1 MEVCVNLSNIDLGL
15 FAADEGVCVHSSDMC
30 ELTAAERALFVN
42 LCGEVSECECDLC
55 DAGAAAATADTRP
68 ACVSIPESLLLFDT
82 AAAVSESV
90 PVDIVIK
97 FDTGCSRNM
106 SGVPGR
112 LQTVNSTHA
121 TVQGFNGALE
131 RVDAV
136 GANSDNRMEYFLSS
150 MPRNL
155 VLLSGHEYAKEGA
168 AVLFPEDGRVVQLTV
183 EEQDALREF
192 LRPFPTVKELIVKNR
207 TYEVR
212 DAPPA
217 TTTSPAPS
225 AVRPDEAHS
234 TTATRYFNS
243 KINVS
248 NQQERVL
255 AHLLTGMSFKDT
267 YSALRHGS
275 IAGLPRDLTLQ
286 ALNNY
291 EHNFGTNP
299 PVLQLARPNLAGNT
313 KGYNAP
319 RPVLVRVGQ
328 RVEADFMESEINDI
342 VPTAAAGGARRAA
355 KSGPAPRARKLATH
369 GGAIAAFVTVDSYS
383 GFVHGRLVQSLS
395 NCVTHVEYIN
405 AKYQTAGHQISLF
418 AADQGVLSQSLF
430 QVMTPEVEQYLL
442 NNRIESE
449 CAMPHNHNYGT
460 SRIERTLRTSQ
471 ELIRFA
477 LLYILYNPNFAT
489 FGFTKIQIL
498 KLWGEL
504 FYWSLLLINLKQSP
518 ADPTKTKYEVFYGRK
533 PDLREFPLLPIFSSL
548 YVLRVS
554 GNADL
559 NSVHQFWQKG
569 LYVGPSRK
577 TVGAVRVAVV
587 TNGTLHIITSNNIK
601 AVSDGGDNDPYLTA
615 ERSIPQTIA
624 NIQSVQPTA
633 VPSSGAQRVEPTLRG
648 TIPSIISNHSDPDV
662 LVSVPAFPGSPVR
675 LPSASVPLVQ
685 VSNPSVI
692 EPISAVSI
700 PAIAPISSVSIP
712 VIEPMSIPKSPS
724 RSVSVPSAAVPVV
737 QSVSVPLHIIPVS
750 DAQPSNFRAINQS
763 SPAKSVAATRSAAV
777 VSPVTAPVR
786 PDSPDPC
793 APILSQ
799 VHASSHNKDL
809 HVISAEPSTANPAK
823 SNAHA
828 KQSAP
833 AKKFY
838 NPQAPNR
845 TRAERYRQRERPHIT
860 AKTVECF
867 LAACSANGA
876 ATPLVEEC
884 CFVDWSTHTT
894 ESCYLS
900 FATGHFIIIQEDV
913 QHHIDPTDVSYR
925 AVKGPPTFAAAM
937 IDPAWREAATK
948 EFGQVIAENTTVVSF
963 DIAEARRL
971 VAAGEAEVLWLIPVY
986 EEKIKDGALVRKVRL
1001 VADGRQ
1007 HTKHGPTYAPT
1018 PSRSELFTL
1027 LHLFA
1032 THNLDYYH
1040 VDEIRAFLSAKRQ
1053 DEHTVF
1059 ARLRGDPHFW
1069 KILNALYGMKTAS
1082 RDHQIATIE
1091 KLLELGFEAC
1101 PMCTCIYLYRKDGI
1115 FIVVYVYVDDFIF
1128 GGKTTK
1134 AVSDKIGDFRKL
1146 ANTTEPI
1153 LNAPLLIG
1161 MEIERI
1167 PEKRIILVRMRNRIN
1182 DLCKRFP
1189 YTIVKK
1195 NSITPDCPDG
1205 KVRQCHVPMP
1215 TTGYLVEDHEFENV
1229 KSEQSRY
1236 LKIKEIEVYMS
1247 IVGCLIWIQGVRM
1260 DIIFAVLY
1268 LSWFTKKPRVHHL
1281 DMAEYCIAYLNTTK
1295 DIPLVL
1301 GGEHP
1306 IRVVGYTDAS
1316 LATGPHSRSITGEI
1330 IKLNEHAGA
1339 ISAKASAGH
1348 TVLQSSFEAE
1358 LYGMVNVLKSVAGER
1373 NVLDAIKADYE
1384 TPSLIYTDNEAM
1396 LKFVKGEG
1404 SARGVRH
1411 MAMRMWYARDEFTK
1425 QNVEGV
1431 HMPGV
1436 DIPTDKLT
1444 KLGNV
1449 EEHNVF
1455 MRKIQGLDLVGPDFN
1470 G

>member
-1 MEVCVNLSNIDLGL
+1 MIALSGPGPVVRSLVCPGALGCKGDEMEVCVDLGNVDLGL
-15 FAADEGVCVHSSDMC
+15 LAENDVVCDVVCDMC
-30 ELTAAERALFVN
+30 ALSPAECALYSGVI
-42 LCGEVSECECDLC
+42 CEVSECECDMCVNPAEAALERQ
-55 DAGAAAATADTRP
+55 AG
-68 ACVSIPESLLLFDT
+68 VSIPEELMLFES

-90 PVDIVIK
+90 PVDVVIK

-112 LQTVNSTHA
+112 LLSKSSVNAS
-121 TVQGFNGALE
+121 VQGFNGALE

-136 GANSDNRMEYFLSS
+136 GANDDNRMEYFLSS

-168 AVLFPEDGRVVQLTV
+168 AVLFPEDGRVVRLNV
-183 EEQDALREF
+183 EEQTALREF

-212 DAPPA
+212 AAAPAAAAACAAVDECPD
-217 TTTSPAPS
+217 S
-225 AVRPDEAHS
+225 ALS
-234 TTATRYFNS
+234 STATRFFNS

-291 EHNFGTNP
+291 EHNYGTNP

-319 RPVLVRVGQ
+319 PTKLERVGQ
-328 RVEADFMESEINDI
+328 RVEADFMECEINDV
-342 VPTAAAGGARRAA
+342 VPASAAGARAA
-355 KSGPAPRARKLATH
+355 RAPKSGPAPRARKMPTH
-369 GGAIAAFVTVDSYS
+369 GGAIAAFVTVDCYS
-383 GFVHGRLVQSLS
+383 GFVHGRLVQSTG
-395 NCVTHVEYIN
+395 NCVEHVEYVN
-405 AKYQTAGHQISLF
+405 AKYQTAGHKIELF
-418 AADQGVLSQSLF
+418 AADQGVLSQSMF
-430 QVMTPEVEQYLL
+430 QVMTPEVEKYLQKE
-442 NNRIESE
+442 RIESE
-449 CAMPHNHNYGT
+449 CAMPHNHNHGT
-460 SRIERTLRTSQ
+460 NRVERTIRTIQ

-477 LLYILYNPNFAT
+477 MIYILFNPKFPT
-489 FGFTKIQIL
+489 FGFTKVQVL

-504 FYWSLLLINLKQSP
+504 FHWAILLINLKQSP
-518 ADPTKTKYEVFYGRK
+518 CVPTKTKFEVFLMIL
-533 PDLREFPLLPIFSSL
+533 PDLRNFPLLPIFASL

-587 TNGTLHIITSNNIK
+587 TNGKLNIITSNNIK
-601 AVSDGGDNDPYLTA
+601 AVSDGGDNNPYVTA
-615 ERSIPQTIA
+615 ERVIPQA
-624 NIQSVQPTA
+624 LADLQA
-633 VPSSGAQRVEPTLRG
+633 VPSPPSTVQVAQRTVPSVRG
-648 TIPSIISNHSDPDV
+648 NAAPSAPVSDFPQPRAAEQSRFVPV
-662 LVSVPAFPGSPVR
+662 LSVPA
-675 LPSASVPLVQ
+675 
-685 VSNPSVI
+685 
-692 EPISAVSI
+692 
-700 PAIAPISSVSIP
+700 
-712 VIEPMSIPKSPS
+712 
-724 RSVSVPSAAVPVV
+724 VPSAQPVPV
-737 QSVSVPLHIIPVS
+737 QSVREPLHVIPFHDAPVCES
-750 DAQPSNFRAINQS
+750 DATVPTTA
-763 SPAKSVAATRSAAV
+763 SPTDPRTAAV
-777 VSPVTAPVR
+777 VSPVTVP
-786 PDSPDPC
+786 
-793 APILSQ
+793 
-799 VHASSHNKDL
+799 ASSVSIDL
-809 HVISAEPSTANPAK
+809 PATAALPVPASSKTFDLPATKTPSISSAERPPVKSALPTKKVYNP
-823 SNAHA
+823 
-828 KQSAP
+828 SAP
-833 AKKFY
+833 D
-838 NPQAPNR
+838 R
-845 TRAERYRQRERPHIT
+845 TRAARYQQRERDHVP
-860 AKTVECF
+860 AKTVESF
-867 LAACSANGA
+867 LAACSTALLKA
-876 ATPLVEEC
+876 AETPLIEEC
-884 CFVDWSTHTT
+884 CFVDWSTHTD

-900 FATGHFIIIQEDV
+900 YGTGQFIIISNEPTSAE
-913 QHHIDPTDVSYR
+913 PTDVSYR
-925 AVKGPPTFAAAM
+925 AVKGPSTFAAAM
-937 IDPAWREAATK
+937 TDPDWREAATK
-948 EFGQVIAENTTVVSF
+948 EFGQVISENNTVVSF

-971 VAAGEAEVLWLIPVY
+971 ITNGDAQVLWLMPVY
-986 EEKIKDGALVRKVRL
+986 EEKIKDGVQVRKVRL

-1027 LHLFA
+1027 LHLLA
-1032 THNLDYYH
+1032 THNLDYFH

-1053 DEHTVF
+1053 DEHVVF
-1059 ARLRGDPHFW
+1059 ARLRGDPHYW

-1091 KLLELGFEAC
+1091 KLLELGFERC
-1101 PMCTCIYLYRKDGI
+1101 GMCTCIYQYRKGDV
-1115 FIVVYVYVDDFIF
+1115 FVVVYVYVDDFIF
-1128 GGKTTK
+1128 GGKSTR
-1134 AVSDKIGDFRKL
+1134 AVADMIGNFRKL

-1167 PEKRIILVRMRNRIN
+1167 PEKRIILIRMRNRIN

-1189 YTIVKK
+1189 YAIAKK
-1195 NSITPDCPDG
+1195 NTITAECPAG
-1205 KVRQCHVPMP
+1205 QMRRCCVPMP
-1215 TTGYLVEDHEFENV
+1215 TTGYLVEDHEFENNIP
-1229 KSEQSRY
+1229 EQRRY
-1236 LKIKEIEVYMS
+1236 LSLKEIEVYMS

-1306 IRVVGYTDAS
+1306 VRVVGYTDAS
-1316 LATGPHSRSITGEI
+1316 LATGPNCRSVTGEI

-1358 LYGMVNVLKSVAGER
+1358 LYGMVNVLKSVAGQR
-1373 NVLDAIKADYE
+1373 NVLDSIKEQYE
-1384 TPSLIYTDNEAM
+1384 TPSLVYTDNEAM

-1411 MAMRMWYARDEFTK
+1411 MAMRMWYAREEFAK

-1436 DIPTDKLT
+1436 EIPTDKLT

-1449 EEHNVF
+1449 EEHRVF
-1455 MRKIQGLDLVGPDFN
+1455 TRKIQGLDLVGPDFN

>member
-1 MEVCVNLSNIDLGL
+1 MEVCVDFSNIDLGH
-15 FAADEGVCVHSSDMC
+15 FAAEENVCVQFSDMC
-30 ELTAAERALFVN
+30 ELTDAERAMFVDYCEE
-42 LCGEVSECECDLC
+42 LSECECDLC
-55 DAGAAAATADTRP
+55 EVGAVAVAARP
-68 ACVSIPESLLLFDT
+68 ACVSIPDSMLLFDT
-82 AAAVSESV
+82 AAAVSDSV
-90 PVDIVIK
+90 PVDVVIK

-112 LQTVNSTHA
+112 LHTASSTNA
-121 TVQGFNGALE
+121 SVEGFNGARE
-131 RVDAV
+131 RVDAA
-136 GANSDNRMEYFLSS
+136 GTNEDSRLEYFLSS
-150 MPRNL
+150 MPRHL
-155 VLLSGHEYAKEGA
+155 VLLSGNDYAKEGA
-168 AVLFPEDGRVVQLTV
+168 AVLFPEDGRVVKLTV
-183 EEQDALREF
+183 EEQEALREF
-192 LRPFPTVKELIVKNR
+192 LRPFPTVKELIVKNH

-212 DAPPA
+212 NSNSTPTASHAAA
-217 TTTSPAPS
+217 T
-225 AVRPDEAHS
+225 VRPDEAHS

-248 NQQERVL
+248 NTQERVL
-255 AHLLTGMSFKDT
+255 AHLLTGMTFQDSYT
-267 YSALRHGS
+267 AVQHGS
-275 IAGLPRDLTLQ
+275 IAGLPRDLTIK

-299 PVLQLARPNLAGNT
+299 PILQLARPNLAGNT

-328 RVEADFMESEINDI
+328 RVEADFMECEINDV
-342 VPTAAAGGARRAA
+342 VPAAAAGGARRTA
-355 KSGPAPRARKLATH
+355 KSTPAPRARKLATH
-369 GGAIAAFVTVDSYS
+369 GGAIAAFVSVDSYS
-383 GFVHGRLVQSLS
+383 GFVHGRLVQSLG
-395 NCVTHVEYIN
+395 NCVTQVEYIN

-418 AADQGVLSQSLF
+418 AADQGVLSQSQF

-449 CAMPHNHNYGT
+449 CAMPHDHNYGT

-489 FGFTKIQIL
+489 FGFTKIQVL

-504 FYWSLLLINLKQSP
+504 FYWSILLINLKHSP
-518 ADPTKTKYEVFYGRK
+518 ADPTKTKYEVFTGRK
-533 PDLREFPLLPIFSSL
+533 PDLRDFPLLPIFSSL

-554 GNADL
+554 GNATL

-569 LYVGPSRK
+569 LYVGPSRR
-577 TVGAVRVAVV
+577 TVGAVRVAVI

-601 AVSDGGDNDPYLTA
+601 AVSDGGDNNPYLTA
-615 ERSIPQTIA
+615 ERSVSETIA
-624 NIQSVQPTA
+624 NIQAVQPTA
-633 VPSSGAQRVEPTLRG
+633 VPSSGAQRVEPTVRG
-648 TIPSIISNHSDPDV
+648 TVPSINLNPSDPTV
-662 LVSVPAFPGSPVR
+662 LVSVPAPAIPVTI
-675 LPSASVPLVQ
+675 
-685 VSNPSVI
+685 PSVS
-692 EPISAVSI
+692 EPILSPII
-700 PAIAPISSVSIP
+700 PGSSVSEPTP
-712 VIEPMSIPKSPS
+712 V
-724 RSVSVPSAAVPVV
+724 VSSV
-737 QSVSVPLHIIPVS
+737 QSVSVPLHIIPAF
-750 DAQPSNFRAINQS
+750 DAPSNPSAINQS
-763 SPAKSVAATRSAAV
+763 SPAPSVPNPRSAAV
-777 VSPVTAPVR
+777 VSPITAPVR
-786 PDSPDPC
+786 PDSPDLS
-793 APILSQ
+793 APILSS
-799 VHASSHNKDL
+799 VSASSFNKDL
-809 HVISAEPSTANPAK
+809 HIIPIVSVSAKHAK
-823 SNAHA
+823 S
-828 KQSAP
+828 
-833 AKKFY
+833 
-838 NPQAPNR
+838 NPQAPEPVPKTTGYNPKAPSR
-845 TRAERYRQRERPHIT
+845 SRAERYAAHLQRERPHIT
-860 AKTVECF
+860 ARTVESF
-867 LAACSANGA
+867 LAACSATGA

-900 FATGHFIIIQEDV
+900 FATGHIILIQEDDQYTV
-913 QHHIDPTDVSYR
+913 EPTDVSYR

-937 IDPAWREAATK
+937 TDPAWREAATK

-963 DIAEARRL
+963 DITEARRL
-971 VAAGEAEVLWLIPVY
+971 IAAGEAEVLWLIPVY
-986 EEKIKDGALVRKVRL
+986 EEKMKEGDLVRKVRL

-1053 DEHTVF
+1053 DEHIVF
-1059 ARLRGDPHFW
+1059 ARLRGDPHYW

-1082 RDHQIATIE
+1082 RDHQIATIK
-1091 KLLELGFEAC
+1091 KLLELGFEPC
-1101 PMCTCIYLYRKDGI
+1101 PMCTCIYLYRREGV

-1134 AVSDKIGDFRKL
+1134 AVSDKIGDFRTL

-1153 LNAPLLIG
+1153 LNASLLIG
-1161 MEIERI
+1161 MEIERM
-1167 PEKRIILVRMRNRIN
+1167 PEKRIILVRMRNRIS

-1189 YTIVKK
+1189 YTIIKK
-1195 NSITPDCPDG
+1195 NSITSTCPEG
-1205 KVRQCHVPMP
+1205 VTRTCRVPIP
-1215 TTGYLVEDHEFENV
+1215 TTGYLVEDHEFEHV

-1236 LKIKEIEVYMS
+1236 LKNKEIEVYMS

-1301 GGEHP
+1301 GGDHP

-1316 LATGPHSRSITGEI
+1316 LATGPQSRSITGEI

-1373 NVLDAIKADYE
+1373 NVLDAIRADYE

-1449 EEHNVF
+1449 EEHRVF
-1455 MRKIQGLDLVGPDFN
+1455 VRKIQGLDLVGPDFN

>member
-1 MEVCVNLSNIDLGL
+1 MIALSGRGPVVRRLVCPGALGCKGDEMEVCVDLGNVDLGL
-15 FAADEGVCVHSSDMC
+15 LAESDVCDVVCNVSEVSALSDQEC
-30 ELTAAERALFVN
+30 ELFRGVTCEVN
-42 LCGEVSECECDLC
+42 ECECDDC
-55 DAGAAAATADTRP
+55 VNPADAATERSAGVP
-68 ACVSIPESLLLFDT
+68 IPEDLMLFES

-97 FDTGCSRNM
+97 FDTACSRNM

-112 LQTVNSTHA
+112 LLSQSSANVS
-121 TVQGFNGALE
+121 VQGFNGALE

-136 GANSDNRMEYFLSS
+136 GANEDNRMEYFLSS

-155 VLLSGHEYAKEGA
+155 VLLSGQEYAKAGA
-168 AVLFPEDGRVVQLTV
+168 AVLFPEDGRVVRLSA
-183 EEQDALREF
+183 EEQTALREF
-192 LRPFPTVKELIVKNR
+192 LRPFPTVKDLIVKNR
-207 TYEVR
+207 TYEVCAAA
-212 DAPPA
+212 DVAAAACAADECPE
-217 TTTSPAPS
+217 S
-225 AVRPDEAHS
+225 ALS
-234 TTATRYFNS
+234 STATRFFNS
-243 KINVS
+243 KVNVS

-267 YSALRHGS
+267 YSAVRHGS

-319 RPVLVRVGQ
+319 RPVLTRVGQ
-328 RVEADFMESEINDI
+328 RVEADFMECEINDV
-342 VPTAAAGGARRAA
+342 VPAAAAGARAA
-355 KSGPAPRARKLATH
+355 RAPKSGAPAARARKMPTH
-369 GGAIAAFVTVDSYS
+369 GGAIAAFVSIDCYS
-383 GFVHGRLVQSLS
+383 GFVHGRLVQSTA
-395 NCVTHVEYIN
+395 NCVTQVDYVN
-405 AKYQTAGHQISLF
+405 AKYQTAQRKIELF
-418 AADQGVLSQSLF
+418 AADQGVLSQSIF

-442 NNRIESE
+442 DHRIESE
-449 CAMPHNHNYGT
+449 CAMPHNHNYGAN
-460 SRIERTLRTSQ
+460 RIERTLRTIQ

-477 LLYILYNPNFAT
+477 LIYILFNPNFAT
-489 FGFTKIQIL
+489 FGFSKTQVL

-504 FYWSLLLINLKQSP
+504 FHWAILLINLKQSP
-518 ADPTKTKYEVFYGRK
+518 CDPKKTKYEVFLGTP
-533 PDLREFPLLPIFSSL
+533 PDLRNFPLLPIFASL

-587 TNGTLHIITSNNIK
+587 TNGKVHIITSNNIK
-601 AVSDGGDNDPYLTA
+601 AVSDGGDNNPYATA
-615 ERSIPQTIA
+615 ERAIPQAIA
-624 NIQSVQPTA
+624 DLQA
-633 VPSSGAQRVEPTLRG
+633 VPSSTSTVPVAQRTVPSVRG
-648 TIPSIISNHSDPDV
+648 SAASSVP
-662 LVSVPAFPGSPVR
+662 VSVPSSPRAPEPSSVVPVLSVPAVPSVQPAPMPSVR
-675 LPSASVPLVQ
+675 EPLHVIPFNDVALTEPSASVPSTASL
-685 VSNPSVI
+685 
-692 EPISAVSI
+692 
-700 PAIAPISSVSIP
+700 SVSDP
-712 VIEPMSIPKSPS
+712 
-724 RSVSVPSAAVPVV
+724 RS
-737 QSVSVPLHIIPVS
+737 
-750 DAQPSNFRAINQS
+750 
-763 SPAKSVAATRSAAV
+763 TAV
-777 VSPVTAPVR
+777 VSPVTLP
-786 PDSPDPC
+786 
-793 APILSQ
+793 
-799 VHASSHNKDL
+799 ASSESSDL
-809 HVISAEPSTANPAK
+809 PGIFLGPVPASSKTFDLPATKPSRISRAECPPVKLALPTKKVYNP
-823 SNAHA
+823 
-828 KQSAP
+828 SAP
-833 AKKFY
+833 E
-838 NPQAPNR
+838 R
-845 TRAERYRQRERPHIT
+845 TRAARYLQRKHDHAHT
-860 AKTVECF
+860 KTVESF
-867 LAACSANGA
+867 LAACSTALLKTA
-876 ATPLVEEC
+876 ETPLIEEC

-900 FATGHFIIIQEDV
+900 YGTGQFIMISDESTNIE
-913 QHHIDPTDVSYR
+913 PTEVCYR
-925 AVKGPPTFAAAM
+925 AVKGPATFAAAM
-937 IDPAWREAATK
+937 TDPNWREAATK
-948 EFGQVIAENTTVVSF
+948 EFGQVISENNTVVSF
-963 DIAEARRL
+963 DVTEARRL
-971 VAAGEAEVLWLIPVY
+971 VANGDAQVLWLMPVY
-986 EEKIKDGALVRKVRL
+986 EEKIKEGVQVRKVRL

-1032 THNLDYYH
+1032 THNLDYFH

-1053 DEHTVF
+1053 DEHVVF
-1059 ARLRGDPHFW
+1059 ARLRGDPHYW

-1091 KLLELGFEAC
+1091 KLLELGFERC
-1101 PMCTCIYLYRKDGI
+1101 GMCTCIYQYRKGDV
-1115 FIVVYVYVDDFIF
+1115 FVVVYVYVDDFIF
-1128 GGKTTK
+1128 GGKSTR
-1134 AVSDKIGDFRKL
+1134 AVADMIGSFRTL
-1146 ANTTEPI
+1146 ASTTEPI

-1167 PEKRIILVRMRNRIN
+1167 PEKRIILIRMRNRIN

-1189 YTIVKK
+1189 FAVAKK
-1195 NSITPDCPDG
+1195 NTITTDCPAG
-1205 KVRQCHVPMP
+1205 KMRHCAVPMP
-1215 TTGYLVEDHEFENV
+1215 TTGYLVEDHEFEN
-1229 KSEQSRY
+1229 STPEQRRY
-1236 LKIKEIEVYMS
+1236 LTLKEIEVYMS

-1260 DIIFAVLY
+1260 EIIFAVLY

-1281 DMAEYCIAYLNTTK
+1281 DMAEYCVAYLNTTK

-1306 IRVVGYTDAS
+1306 VRVVGYTDAS
-1316 LATGPHSRSITGEI
+1316 LATGPNCRSVTGEI

-1373 NVLDAIKADYE
+1373 NVLESIKEQYE
-1384 TPSLIYTDNEAM
+1384 TPSLVYTDNEAM

-1411 MAMRMWYARDEFTK
+1411 MAMRMWYAREEFAK

-1436 DIPTDKLT
+1436 EIPTDKLT

-1449 EEHNVF
+1449 EDHRVF
-1455 MRKIQGLDLVGPDFN
+1455 TRKIQGLDLVGPDFH